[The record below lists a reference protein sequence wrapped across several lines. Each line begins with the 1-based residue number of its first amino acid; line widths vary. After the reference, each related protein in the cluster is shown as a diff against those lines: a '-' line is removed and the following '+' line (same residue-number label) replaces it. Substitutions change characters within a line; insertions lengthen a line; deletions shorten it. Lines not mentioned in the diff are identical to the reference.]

1 MFEPSE
7 EKSRKAHELIT
18 QAFGKRIQD
27 TAPYTIAYGYY
38 IKSGFLGIFG
48 QKSSSYVIGFSE
60 ARKEI
65 IVIPVNSDVDEVGDA
80 IILKKDDIISVKFG
94 LQGDLKIKSGKLN
107 EELRLIVP
115 PYTPTTLEDA
125 YILPINQHEEAEA
138 FKRFV
143 KDTF

>member
-1 MFEPSE
+1 MFEPGE

-18 QAFGKRIQD
+18 QAFGQRIKD

-38 IKSGFLGIFG
+38 IKSGIFG

-60 ARKEI
+60 ALKEI
-65 IVIPVNSDVDEVGDA
+65 IVIPVNSDVDEAGSAVS
-80 IILKKDDIISVKFG
+80 LKKDDIISARFG
-94 LQGDLKIKSGKLN
+94 LQGDLRIKSGKLDR
-107 EELRLIVP
+107 ELRFIVP
-115 PYTPTTLEDA
+115 PYTPTTLESA
-125 YILPINQHEEAEA
+125 FILPINQHEEADA

>member
-7 EKSRKAHELIT
+7 EKSRNAHELIT
-18 QAFGKRIQD
+18 RAFGKRIKD

-38 IKSGFLGIFG
+38 IKSGIFG

-60 ARKEI
+60 ALKEI
-65 IVIPVNSDVDEVGDA
+65 IVIPVNSDVDEVGNA
-80 IILKKDDIISVKFG
+80 VSLKKDDIISAKFG
-94 LQGDLKIKSGKLN
+94 LQGDLKIRSGKLN
-107 EELRLIVP
+107 GELRFIVP
-115 PYTPTTLEDA
+115 PYTPTTLENA
-125 YILPINQHEEAEA
+125 YILPINQNEEADA

>member
-18 QAFGKRIQD
+18 QAFGERIKD
-27 TAPYTIAYGYY
+27 AAPYTIAYGYY
-38 IKSGFLGIFG
+38 IKNGIFG

-60 ARKEI
+60 ALKEI
-65 IVIPVNSDVDEVGDA
+65 IVIPVNSDVDEVGSA
-80 IILKKDDIISVKFG
+80 VSLKKDDIISAKFG
-94 LQGDLKIKSGKLN
+94 FQGDLKIKSGKLN
-107 EELRLIVP
+107 GELRFIVP
-115 PYTPTTLEDA
+115 PYTPTTLESA
-125 YILPINQHEEAEA
+125 YILPINQHKEADA

>member
-18 QAFGKRIQD
+18 LAFGKQIKD
-27 TAPYTIAYGYY
+27 TAPYTVAYGYY
-38 IKSGFLGIFG
+38 IKSGIFG

-60 ARKEI
+60 ALKEI
-65 IVIPVNSDVDEVGDA
+65 IIIPVNSDVDETGTA
-80 IILKKDDIISVKFG
+80 ISLKKDDIISAKFG
-94 LQGDLKIKSGKLN
+94 FQGDLKIKSGKLK
-107 EELRLIVP
+107 EELRFIVP

-125 YILPINQHEEAEA
+125 YILPINQHEEAAA

-143 KDTF
+143 KDTL

>member
-18 QAFGKRIQD
+18 RAFGERIKD

-38 IKSGFLGIFG
+38 IKSGIFG

-60 ARKEI
+60 ALKEI
-65 IVIPVNSDVDEVGDA
+65 IVIPVNSDVDEVGTA
-80 IILKKDDIISVKFG
+80 ISLKKDDIISTKFG
-94 LQGDLKIKSGKLN
+94 LQGDLKIRSGKLT
-107 EELRLIVP
+107 EELRFIVP
-115 PYTPTTLEDA
+115 PYTPTTLENS
-125 YILPINQHEEAEA
+125 YILPINQHEEADA
-138 FKRFV
+138 FMRFV

>member
-18 QAFGKRIQD
+18 QAFGKQIKD
-27 TAPYTIAYGYY
+27 TAPYTVAYAYY
-38 IKSGFLGIFG
+38 IKSGIFG

-60 ARKEI
+60 ALKEI
-65 IVIPVNSDVDEVGDA
+65 IVIPVNSDVDEAGTA
-80 IILKKDDIISVKFG
+80 ISLKKDDIISAKFG
-94 LQGDLKIKSGKLN
+94 LQGDLKIKSGKLK
-107 EELRLIVP
+107 EELRFIVP

-125 YILPINQHEEAEA
+125 YILPINQHEEADA

-143 KDTF
+143 KDAF

>member
-7 EKSRKAHELIT
+7 EKSRNTHELIT
-18 QAFGKRIQD
+18 RAFGKRIKD

-38 IKSGFLGIFG
+38 IKSGIFG

-60 ARKEI
+60 ELKKI
-65 IVIPVNSDVDEVGDA
+65 IVIPVNSDADEAGSAVS
-80 IILKKDDIISVKFG
+80 LKKDDIISAKFG
-94 LQGDLKIKSGKLN
+94 LQGDLKIKSGKLKG
-107 EELRLIVP
+107 ELRFIVP
-115 PYTPTTLEDA
+115 PYTPTTLENA
-125 YILPINQHEEAEA
+125 YILPINQNEEAEA